1 MVLYYGS
8 MSPEAQRV
16 GRPRDSR
23 VDHAVLAATRDLLAE
38 TGYAALT
45 MDAVAARA
53 GIGKAA
59 IYRRYTT
66 KQEMIFAAAI
76 HGRALPIPADA
87 GSLRDDLTLLIGD
100 IVASLTGPVTAAALP
115 GLFADLTTAPAL
127 AARFAETFITAERAY
142 IGEVLDRAQRRGEL
156 AHRPDLETVHALL
169 LGPVFAWLF
178 MFGKPARRD
187 LPATL
192 AGLIAA
198 ALTTSTQRSPAAGQA
213 PRPTPTAGNPDQVR

>member
-8 MSPEAQRV
+8 MSPEAQRA

-38 TGYAALT
+38 AGYAALT

-59 IYRRYTT
+59 IYRRYST

-76 HGRALPIPADA
+76 HGRALRIPADA

-100 IVASLTGPVTAAALP
+100 IVASLTGPVTSAALP
-115 GLFADLTTAPAL
+115 GLFADLITTPAL
-127 AARFAETFITAERAY
+127 AARFAETFIKAERAY

-198 ALTTSTQRSPAAGQA
+198 ALTATSSPAA
-213 PRPTPTAGNPDQVR
+213 T